1 MNNIV
6 YKVLELENSITDLLF
21 QGKNLNNEE
30 IVSLVSEISKLLL
43 KLNNQEIL
51 YLLANCSTLH
61 NILDV
66 TDYLKKYKINKKRLQ
81 EEKSY
86 KEELKKLN
94 NFVELIRESS
104 LDENEYLY
112 ICKKCCID
120 DIADYLLNNM
130 TNDDIM
136 ELSNESDDW
145 NYKLFLYGNLKA

>member
-1 MNNIV
+1 MNDNV
-6 YKVLELENSITDLLF
+6 YKILELENNITDLVF
-21 QGKNLNNEE
+21 QGKDLKDEE
-30 IVSLVSEISKLLL
+30 ITLIVSEITKLLL

-61 NILDV
+61 NVLDV
-66 TDYLKKYKINKKRLQ
+66 TDYLKKYKINKKKLK
-81 EEKSY
+81 EENSY
-86 KEELKKLN
+86 KEELRKLN

-104 LDENEYLY
+104 FDENEYLY

-120 DIADYLLNNM
+120 DTADYLLSKM
-130 TNDDIM
+130 TNNDIM